1 MFYSLV
7 VRKVYILI
15 KITKIIKIIIIME
28 VLMITKK
35 YMLDLPKTLHKKVKN
50 LANDEDKTI
59 NYFIIELLKKRVENE
74 NN

>member
-1 MFYSLV
+1 
-7 VRKVYILI
+7 
-15 KITKIIKIIIIME
+15 
-28 VLMITKK
+28 MITKK